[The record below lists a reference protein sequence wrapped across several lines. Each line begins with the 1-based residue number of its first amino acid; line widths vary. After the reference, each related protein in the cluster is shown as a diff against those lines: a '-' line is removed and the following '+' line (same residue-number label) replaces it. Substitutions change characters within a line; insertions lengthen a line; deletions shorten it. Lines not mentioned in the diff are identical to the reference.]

1 MKTPSLWSRLLRMVG
16 LRAYEGASPKDGWR
30 PRRPGASANTDHRAD
45 AYTLRTRA
53 RSLYQNVP
61 YVTRAI
67 DGLVSAYVGS
77 GVSIYSAS
85 KSTRVRKR
93 YEAALKEWE
102 YTCDADGI
110 RSLSAIIADAER
122 AAAIDGECLIRRRI
136 RTGRGNPVQV
146 QLLEID
152 WLDSAKIGQLADG
165 GSIVSGIEYDA
176 MGRVRGYW
184 LYDKHPGETLS
195 AGRMDSRMVP
205 AAEIIHYY
213 EPRRPGQGRGITKL
227 HSVIGRVRDLSLYE
241 DAELARKN
249 LESRMGLV
257 ASGSPDGL
265 MNPRSGETT
274 IAADQA
280 DARDLGQLPAGGIVE
295 IPPGLN
301 ITAFEPKAAP
311 GYVDT
316 VVLSLQLI
324 AAGVGV
330 PYHVATGDMTRVN
343 FSSARI
349 RDIDYRRDVE
359 QHQWMCMVPRLL
371 IPLCRWFADGVQLM
385 DGTPADYAFD
395 FSMPRWDYVNP
406 KQDLDAERQAL
417 ESGSETLSEV
427 LRRKGRDP
435 ATHFAEMAAD
445 VAALEATGAIKL
457 MELMRGAPPAPPEP
471 QPQDTQQ
478 EASDAT

>member
-1 MKTPSLWSRLLRMVG
+1 MSVWQRIRRMLG
-16 LRAYEGASPKDGWR
+16 LRAYEGASPRDGWK
-30 PRRPGASANTDHRAD
+30 PRRPGASANTDHRGD
-45 AYTLRTRA
+45 ARTLRIRA
-53 RSLYQNVP
+53 RALYQNVP

-85 KSTRVRKR
+85 KSSRVRKR
-93 YEAALKEWE
+93 YEAALKDYE

-136 RTGRGNPVQV
+136 RPGRGNPVKL

-152 WLDSAKIGQLADG
+152 WLDSDKIGTLADG
-165 GSIVSGIEYDA
+165 GWIMSGVEYA
-176 MGRVRGYW
+176 PTGQPRGYW
-184 LYDKHPGETLS
+184 LYDSHPGDSLRP
-195 AGRMDSRMVP
+195 GRLASSFVP
-205 AAEIIHYY
+205 ADEIIHYFD
-213 EPRRPGQGRGITKL
+213 PRRPGQGRGITKL
-227 HSVIGRVRDLSLYE
+227 HSVIARVRDLSMYE

-257 ASGSPDGL
+257 ASGQVDGL
-265 MNPRSGETT
+265 INPRSGETSV
-274 IAADQA
+274 AADQA

-295 IPPGLN
+295 IPPGL
-301 ITAFEPKAAP
+301 TLTPFEPSVAP
-311 GYVDT
+311 DYVDT
-316 VVLSLQLI
+316 VKLSLHLI
-324 AAGVGV
+324 CAGIGV
-330 PYHVATGDMTRVN
+330 PYHLATGDPSQVN

-349 RDIDYRRDVE
+349 RDIDFRRDVE
-359 QHQWMCMVPRLL
+359 QHQWMCLVPRLL
-371 IPLCRWFADGVQLM
+371 MPLCKWFADGVQLM

-417 ESGSETLSEV
+417 ESGTETLSEA

-445 VAALEATGAIKL
+445 VAALKSTGAIQL
-457 MELMRGAPPAPPEP
+457 MELMRGVPAQATPDPAP
-471 QPQDTQQ
+471 QNTQQ
-478 EASDAT
+478 EAANAG